1 MKIHTKDFLSKL
13 YVISIAFI
21 LFLIACCMIKN
32 PATAFA
38 LEDKIK
44 AKDAIVLSDIVQD
57 GGDVPL
63 KGRPVELEKV
73 TDAHYIKNY
82 KYFVNSP
89 KHKINDGLDNRVGTC
104 TTVAMQLILGYH
116 TYYTDRRLI
125 SNSEGHEFL
134 SNAFGQF
141 KYNPLVFGDDDF
153 RYSYDKEGK
162 IVIYSN
168 SALGT
173 EDLVYQEIYNRT
185 PLGDTDIGQNFVSVN
200 IGTRS
205 FLSEYSVIANQVD
218 INFSLSYNKDEVV
231 AELDAHR
238 PIILGTKTLSEDGE
252 KSYHVVIAYGYAL
265 YEGKFGYICNM
276 GWNALD
282 CMTWVPEDYFHFQ
295 NIVRVNHDHTLVDQ
309 QVNIENAYRHFKC
322 SECGCDILDDLYEV
336 SADGNTITALK
347 HDPLPD
353 TVLPKI
359 INGKNI
365 TGVAKNVFKG
375 TSISS
380 IDLGKCTYLG
390 EGVFENC
397 TLLSEVV
404 FPNGLTMTCIPDNCF
419 KGCSN
424 LSMIT
429 LPSTVINI
437 GRAAF
442 EDCSKLTSIGNI
454 INLVNIGA
462 FAFRNCTNLS
472 SFTGYAKLSSIG
484 QGAFAGCNDCSIN
497 VLESNSNF
505 CSENNIIY
513 NKDKTIIFGSG
524 KIQSVLDLSSVRTI
538 MGSAFENNT
547 DIQKVYFEQINI
559 EDRAFYGCANLTE
572 VYFDSFSMAEL
583 GRDCFTNDSF
593 IAYVPYFM
601 QSSYQYALSTYTDNI
616 VSRQFCVTYFSDGV
630 QKDVTTNYYGEIVSN
645 MPIAIRNGYT
655 FDGWYKTEDCSS
667 GKISEGADEKW
678 QEKNDIVLYAKWN
691 ANTYTI
697 SFEGTG
703 CENLT
708 HQDVVF
714 NERIGELPIPTQIG
728 YEFEGWKDETGKVV
742 SANDIYQTAGNI
754 ILFPMWNA
762 KTYTITFHACGGSP
776 ETEIKHCKYNDIFTA
791 FPNVERNGYSLK
803 EWNSAEDGSGKQYK
817 SGFAFAFDSDLN
829 LYAQWNVITYSIV
842 YAMNGGANSAS
853 NPTVY
858 TIDSN
863 DIILNPA
870 TKSGYS
876 FVGWK
881 KDGSIITKIEKGSF
895 GNIELMAIWQANTYT
910 VTLDANGGVLNGNN
924 TLTVTYDESFA
935 IENGISREGY
945 DFLGWCDIDGVRYA
959 NSNGECVKKWDKTE
973 NTTLIAEWLVKSYEI
988 QINNN
993 NTITWIGPNGLSTVK
1008 SPISYGT
1015 VINTI
1020 NLIAVFKESSQGY
1033 KEGHIFDHFEYGN
1046 TKIDWDKV
1054 PDLGDNGAIITI
1066 IPIWKKEKHTIH
1078 FQTKDPDLLIP
1089 PITIEYDGIISLPEN
1104 VNRDGYEFN
1113 GWSQTDG
1120 GSLVSW
1126 TRMPDLTPGDQNNG
1140 SIDLFAVYT
1149 PIEYTVQYVLY
1160 DGTNAKDN
1168 PLTYNITQ
1176 NITLKSPSKLGY
1188 IFGGWY
1194 TDTVF
1199 TKRVYSV
1206 GQEIGNKVLYAKWSP
1221 ISYTI
1226 KYYANNGSTQIQ
1238 TSTHAY
1244 DKESTLRGNTFEK
1257 EGYHFIGWST
1267 VENGKKTYNDC
1278 QKISNLSSKNN
1289 DVISLFAIWEA
1300 NQYRVSYNS
1309 NGGSGVMQD
1318 SLYVYDK
1325 ADTLRSCTFVKEGYT
1340 FMGWT
1345 MDSNEEYHFKDG
1357 SKVTNLTSINNAV
1370 VVLYA
1375 KWSPNQYTVSF
1386 DKQNG
1391 TGGTNSVTVTYDAA
1405 LPTITP
1411 PTRKGYMFK
1420 GYYSGKQA
1428 SGKQYYTGNNPCAG
1442 VREYDEP
1449 NNITLYAYWEIIK
1462 YDVQVYNEDDSI
1474 FRTIQV
1480 AYGEQMPNFATFAPK
1495 KEGYTFN
1502 GYFSGKDGNGTQYY
1516 RMAFLNDEQ
1525 TAQINGLDCYYCEK
1539 IQTCR
1544 TMDKYSGFSLYPS
1557 FSPLEVNYTYKIYNN
1572 GNVISTQ
1579 TIYINGANKTT
1590 TITAPSIK
1598 NYSFSYFTYGFKQ
1611 YNNSTSSI
1619 PIVLSRDSGDKNGGV
1634 RLDNVLAAVYNE
1646 NSCVAPGTLITLA
1659 NGMQVPVET
1668 LTGNEQLLVW
1678 NMFTGKFDSA
1688 PIVFVDSESQEI
1700 RDVINLS
1707 FSDGTIVRVIS
1718 EHAFWD
1724 MDMNQYVYLNENA
1737 AQYIGHRFNKQGV
1750 DGNGNMTWTG
1760 VRLIAVTISKE
1771 ETTTWSPVTYGHL
1784 CYYVNGMLSI
1794 PGGISGLFNYLSV
1807 DRETLTIDQ
1816 EALAEDIEQY
1826 GLFTYEEFS
1835 ELVTITPEVF
1845 DAFNGQYLKIAIG
1858 KGMISI
1864 DEIQSLLN
1872 RYARFF

>member
-1 MKIHTKDFLSKL
+1 M
-13 YVISIAFI
+13 
-21 LFLIACCMIKN
+21 
-32 PATAFA
+32 
-38 LEDKIK
+38 
-44 AKDAIVLSDIVQD
+44 
-57 GGDVPL
+57 
-63 KGRPVELEKV
+63 
-73 TDAHYIKNY
+73 
-82 KYFVNSP
+82 
-89 KHKINDGLDNRVGTC
+89 
-104 TTVAMQLILGYH
+104 
-116 TYYTDRRLI
+116 
-125 SNSEGHEFL
+125 
-134 SNAFGQF
+134 
-141 KYNPLVFGDDDF
+141 
-153 RYSYDKEGK
+153 
-162 IVIYSN
+162 
-168 SALGT
+168 
-173 EDLVYQEIYNRT
+173 
-185 PLGDTDIGQNFVSVN
+185 
-200 IGTRS
+200 
-205 FLSEYSVIANQVD
+205 
-218 INFSLSYNKDEVV
+218 
-231 AELDAHR
+231 
-238 PIILGTKTLSEDGE
+238 
-252 KSYHVVIAYGYAL
+252 
-265 YEGKFGYICNM
+265 
-276 GWNALD
+276 
-282 CMTWVPEDYFHFQ
+282 
-295 NIVRVNHDHTLVDQ
+295 
-309 QVNIENAYRHFKC
+309 
-322 SECGCDILDDLYEV
+322 
-336 SADGNTITALK
+336 K

-429 LPSTVINI
+429 LPSTVTNI

-484 QGAFAGCNDCSIN
+484 QGAFAGCNECTIN
-497 VLESNSNF
+497 ILGNTSF

-513 NKDKTIIFGSG
+513 NEDKTVIFGSG
-524 KIQSVLDLSSVRTI
+524 KVNSVLDLSSVQTI

-547 DIQKVYFEQINI
+547 GIQKVYIKQINI
-559 EDRAFYGCANLTE
+559 EDRAFYGCANITE
-572 VYFDSFSMAEL
+572 VYFDGFSMAEL

-645 MPIAIRNGYT
+645 MPIVNRNGYT
-655 FDGWYKTEDCSS
+655 FDGWYKAEDYSS

-678 QEKNDIVLYAKWN
+678 QEKDDIVLYAKWN

-703 CENLT
+703 CENLK

-714 NERIGELPIPTQIG
+714 NERIGELPMPTQIG

-817 SGFAFAFDSDLN
+817 SGFAFGFDSDLN
-829 LYAQWNVITYSIV
+829 LYAQWNVIMYSIV
-842 YAMNGGANSAS
+842 YAMNGGVNSAS

-870 TKSGYS
+870 TKSGSS

-959 NSNGECVKKWDKTE
+959 NSKGECVKKWDKTE

-1008 SPISYGT
+1008 SPINYGT

-1226 KYYANNGSTQIQ
+1226 KYYANNGSTQVE

-1244 DKESTLRGNTFEK
+1244 DKESALRGNTFEK

-1267 VENGKKTYNDC
+1267 VENGNKTYNEC

-1318 SLYVYDK
+1318 SLCVYDK
-1325 ADTLRSCTFVKEGYT
+1325 EDTLRSCTFVKEGYT
-1340 FMGWT
+1340 FMGWA
-1345 MDSNEEYHFKDG
+1345 MDSNAEYHFKDG
-1357 SKVTNLTSINNAV
+1357 SKITNLTSVNNAV

-1391 TGGTNSVTVTYDAA
+1391 TDGTNSVTVTYDAA
-1405 LPTITP
+1405 LPTIIP

-1449 NNITLYAYWEIIK
+1449 NDITLYAYWEIIK
-1462 YDVQVYNEDDSI
+1462 YDIQVYNEDDSI
-1474 FRTIQV
+1474 FRTIHV